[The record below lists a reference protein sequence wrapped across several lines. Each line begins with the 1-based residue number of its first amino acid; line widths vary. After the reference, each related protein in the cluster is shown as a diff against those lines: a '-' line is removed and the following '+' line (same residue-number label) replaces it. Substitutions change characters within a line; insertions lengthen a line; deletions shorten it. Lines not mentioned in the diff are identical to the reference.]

1 MYLKIIIIIKSQ
13 LKKTVP
19 KTINFGLSNLTKQKK
34 KSRNTTKC
42 HNIFSIFFIF
52 SYGRSQFDII
62 ILFFMSTAFSQKT
75 CGEKL
80 LLVLKLCIKKKKRQH
95 KKIVCETVNFGS
107 LNWTILKKKS
117 KNITKYHNIF
127 TIPSFLGFEQF
138 FFFLRKC
145 YIHNIFKT
153 NSK

>member
-1 MYLKIIIIIKSQ
+1 M
-13 LKKTVP
+13 
-19 KTINFGLSNLTKQKK
+19 NFGSPNLTKQKK
-34 KSRNTTKC
+34 KPRNTTKC
-42 HNIFSIFFIF
+42 HEIFAIFFI
-52 SYGRSQFDII
+52 SSCGRSQFDII
-62 ILFFMSTAFSQKT
+62 ILFFMSRAFSQPVF
-75 CGEKL
+75 GEKL
-80 LLVLKLCIKKKKRQH
+80 LLALKLCIKKKEKKKKQH

-107 LNWTILKKKS
+107 PNLTILKQKS

-145 YIHNIFKT
+145 YIHNIFRT